1 MRSYAR
7 TTYRTYSTEHGC
19 QVIFRQANDGSREVQ
34 TTDVRSFPDPATAW
48 QAAGSVLGWR

>member
-7 TTYRTYSTEHGC
+7 TTYRAYSTEHGC
-19 QVIFRQANDGSREVQ
+19 QVIFRQANDGSWEVQ
-34 TTDVRSFPDPATAW
+34 TIDVRSFPDPATAW